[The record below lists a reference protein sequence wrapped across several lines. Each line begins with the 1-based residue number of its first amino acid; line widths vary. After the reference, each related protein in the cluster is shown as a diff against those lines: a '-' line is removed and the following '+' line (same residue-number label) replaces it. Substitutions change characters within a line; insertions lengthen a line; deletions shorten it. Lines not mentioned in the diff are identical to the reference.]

1 MGIATMTK
9 TIAFC
14 ELSQSLEELLAYHP
28 LVVLNFTATWSGPC
42 TCIKREVDRFAAAD
56 RQHLTVVEIDIDR
69 NPITVQEIGVVSLPT
84 VSIVWRQE
92 LLEQFVGLHA
102 CEHFEMAIARAYE
115 LEAFPAAA

>member
-1 MGIATMTK
+1 MPK

-14 ELSQSLEELLAYHP
+14 EHSQSLEELLTEHP
-28 LVVLNFTATWSGPC
+28 LVVLNFTAKWSDPC
-42 TCIKREVDRFAAAD
+42 SCIKREVDRFAAAY

-69 NPITVQEIGVVSLPT
+69 NPITVREMDIVSLPT

-102 CEHFEMAIARAYE
+102 CEHFEIAIARAYE

>member
-1 MGIATMTK
+1 MPK

-14 ELSQSLEELLAYHP
+14 ERSQSLEELLADHP

-42 TCIKREVDRFAAAD
+42 ACIKCEVDRFAAAY
-56 RQHLTVVEIDIDR
+56 RQPLAVVEIDIDR
-69 NPITVQEIGVVSLPT
+69 NPITVREMGIVSLPT

-102 CEHFEMAIARAYE
+102 CEHFEAAIARAYE
-115 LEAFPAAA
+115 LETFPAAA